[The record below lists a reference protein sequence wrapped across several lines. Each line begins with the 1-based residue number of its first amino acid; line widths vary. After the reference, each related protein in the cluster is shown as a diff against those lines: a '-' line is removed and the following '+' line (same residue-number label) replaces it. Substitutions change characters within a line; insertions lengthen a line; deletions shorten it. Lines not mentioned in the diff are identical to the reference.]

1 MTDRSKHPIVHFVGS
16 IPLPD
21 SETVF
26 RTLSKA
32 VGPHLV
38 RLPDGETG
46 IRKSWIRFLQDVLSG
61 NSAIEFAKDV
71 PPFKFVQWDG
81 KLVRE
86 IPRLRVKPGATIDP
100 ASVRHR
106 LCRDGDRVVGRVRA
120 AAEGRRHSRRAS
132 NSRSRFRRR
141 SRRPTTTWCRATGRS
156 CWRRWCRISS
166 ARSAKI
172 AKALPN
178 DRIAIQWDVC
188 QEVLA
193 WENYYD
199 KGPVDFR
206 TETIDVL
213 TRIGDGVPAG
223 IELGYHLCY
232 GSPADE
238 HMVLPKDMGIMV
250 EMTNAIVAGV
260 KRPIQFF
267 HMPVVKARTDDAY
280 FAPLK
285 NLKLR
290 PGTELYL
297 GLIHHNDASGDAARL
312 AAARRHARVDGI
324 GTECGM
330 ARGDPARLPALLA
343 AHAAGSRRKSPP
355 RFLGG
360 LTVRSTS
367 DFRLRAGMAEA
378 VVAQIGPAA
387 RIVGFEALR
396 AVRVVVVAA
405 ISRRGDIA
413 VVVAVACI
421 GVVVIAVAAAV
432 VVRRGADQRT
442 GRKAATESAPAPP

>member
-1 MTDRSKHPIVHFVGS
+1 MVDRSKHPIVHFVGS

-26 RTLSKA
+26 LTLSQA
-32 VGPHLV
+32 VGKHLI

-46 IRKSWIRFLQDVLSG
+46 IRKTWIRFLQDVLAG

-100 ASVRHR
+100 ASFKTGYADMAIESWKIFER
-106 LCRDGDRVVGRVRA
+106 LQKAGDIPAGVKFQISIPTPIAPTYNNMVPADRPKVLA
-120 AAEGRRHSRRAS
+120 ALVPHFIGEVAQ
-132 NSRSRFRRR
+132 
-141 SRRPTTTWCRATGRS
+141 
-156 CWRRWCRISS
+156 
-166 ARSAKI
+166 I

-178 DRIAIQWDVC
+178 DRIAVQWDVC

-193 WENYYD
+193 WEGYYEP
-199 KGPVDFR
+199 GPVDIR
-206 TETIDVL
+206 RETVDVL
-213 TRIGDGVPAG
+213 TRIGDGVPAS
-223 IELGYHLCY
+223 IEFGYHLCY

-250 EMTNAIVAGV
+250 EMTNAVVSGV

-290 PGTELYL
+290 PETELYL
-297 GLIHHNDASGDAARL
+297 GLIHHNDAAGDAARL
-312 AAARRHARVDGI
+312 MAARRHHRVDGV

-343 AHAAGSRRKSPP
+343 AHA
-355 RFLGG
+355 
-360 LTVRSTS
+360 
-367 DFRLRAGMAEA
+367 RAAEL
-378 VVAQIGPAA
+378 PA
-387 RIVGFEALR
+387 
-396 AVRVVVVAA
+396 
-405 ISRRGDIA
+405 
-413 VVVAVACI
+413 
-421 GVVVIAVAAAV
+421 
-432 VVRRGADQRT
+432 
-442 GRKAATESAPAPP
+442 

>member
-1 MTDRSKHPIVHFVGS
+1 MADRSKHPIVHFVGS

-61 NSAIEFAKDV
+61 NSAIEFATDV

-81 KLVRE
+81 KVVRE
-86 IPRLRVKPGATIDP
+86 IPRLRVKSGATIDP
-100 ASVRHR
+100 ATFDTGYAAMAIESWKIFER
-106 LCRDGDRVVGRVRA
+106 LQKAGDIPARVKFQI
-120 AAEGRRHSRRAS
+120 SI
-132 NSRSRFRRR
+132 
-141 SRRPTTTWCRATGRS
+141 PTPVAPTYNTMVPADRQKLLVPLTQHFLGE
-156 CWRRWCRISS
+156 I
-166 ARSAKI
+166 AKI

-206 TETIDVL
+206 TETVDVL
-213 TRIGDGVPAG
+213 TKIGDGVPAS
-223 IELGYHLCY
+223 IEFGYHLCY

-250 EMTNAIVAGV
+250 EMTNAVVSGV
-260 KRPIQFF
+260 KRPIEFF

-290 PGTELYL
+290 PETELYL
-297 GLIHHNDASGDAARL
+297 GLIHHNDAAGDAARL
-312 AAARRHARVDGI
+312 AAARRHHRVDGV

-330 ARGDPARLPALLA
+330 ARGDPSRLPALLA
-343 AHAAGSRRKSPP
+343 AHAK
-355 RFLGG
+355 
-360 LTVRSTS
+360 
-367 DFRLRAGMAEA
+367 A
-378 VVAQIGPAA
+378 V
-387 RIVGFEALR
+387 E
-396 AVRVVVVAA
+396 
-405 ISRRGDIA
+405 
-413 VVVAVACI
+413 
-421 GVVVIAVAAAV
+421 
-432 VVRRGADQRT
+432 T
-442 GRKAATESAPAPP
+442 